1 MGTPD
6 PNKDHHHHLLE
17 AFRIIVMG
25 VPAGALVVISIKAR
39 VKAAT
44 RRVVDTVQNVDTVRI
59 VDTTIKEEVV
69 PTNNVAVDPIKIK
82 EEVTTITRGITRTT
96 EMITK
101 TGITNKIGIIG
112 KIIIDQLVPA
122 DFLLKEEH
130 AVMVITADLCMI
142 SNHLAKQNIAGFS
155 TKILYQSQLDNE
167 KKHFLCPVFMFV
179 I

>member
-6 PNKDHHHHLLE
+6 PNKDHHQLLE

-25 VPAGALVVISIKAR
+25 VTAGALVVISIKAR

-82 EEVTTITRGITRTT
+82 EEVTTITREITRTT

-101 TGITNKIGIIG
+101 TGITNKIGII
-112 KIIIDQLVPA
+112 
-122 DFLLKEEH
+122 
-130 AVMVITADLCMI
+130 
-142 SNHLAKQNIAGFS
+142 
-155 TKILYQSQLDNE
+155 
-167 KKHFLCPVFMFV
+167 
-179 I
+179 